1 MSEHNFVWDAIQR
14 VRTGGPLVHNIT
26 NYVVMNNTANA
37 LLAAGASPIMA
48 HAREEV
54 EELVGIVSALVL
66 NIGTLSLPWIEAMF
80 VAGRVAAKRGLPV
93 VIDPVGAGASALRT
107 ETSVKLLSE
116 LNPAVLRG
124 NASEI
129 LAVAG
134 YKGATKG
141 VDSIHEACDAADAA
155 RTLAKRYGCTVVVS
169 GAEDFITDGTQDVL
183 VIGGHELM
191 PRVTGMGCTASAIV
205 GAYAAVADSP
215 LQGAVA
221 GMAVMAVA
229 GSMAARKAKG
239 PGSFQVNFIDAL
251 YGMQPF
257 DVESGVKVEW
267 K

>member
-1 MSEHNFVWDAIQR
+1 MSEHDFVWDAVQR

-54 EELVGIVSALVL
+54 EELAGLVSALVL

-80 VAGRVAAKRGLPV
+80 VAGNVAAQRGVPIV
-93 VIDPVGAGASALRT
+93 VDPVGAGASVLRT
-107 ETSVKLLSE
+107 ETSIKLLAE
-116 LNPAVLRG
+116 LKPSILRG

-134 YKGATKG
+134 AKGATKG
-141 VDSIHEACDAADAA
+141 VDSTHKASDAADAA
-155 RTLAKRYGCTVVVS
+155 RAIATQYGCTVVVS
-169 GAEDFITDGTQDVL
+169 GVEDFVTDGKREAL
-183 VIGGHELM
+183 IFGGHDIM
-191 PRVTGMGCTASAIV
+191 PKVTGMGCTASAIV
-205 GAYAAVADSP
+205 GAHAAVADYP
-215 LQGAVA
+215 FEGAVA

-229 GSMAARKAKG
+229 GTIAARKAKG

-251 YGMQPF
+251 YGMQPL
-257 DVESGVKVEW
+257 DVEAGVKVEW